1 MTVNE
6 EVSIA
11 IRIYDGVSATAKQMG
26 ETVDQTKAQ
35 VDALDSA
42 VKNANASI
50 DSATTDLEKMTIT
63 SRDTSNLVSSDTGFI
78 NSRLNEVVSN
88 AGDARNELQAITTE
102 MEASVMAVQTKQALE
117 LSTLMG
123 VKESVGSVIGGVTA
137 LGLVSQETA
146 QDLAKVNAAFQLMA
160 GAATGLKTLQVL
172 MTSLNAQTA
181 INASLNTFL
190 SVVRN
195 HALGMAA
202 VGAGL
207 GAMAGVAGMYLYTN
221 NQSNKTV
228 NITVDGGG
236 PTAVAQEIYTVVNG
250 GAL

>member
-1 MTVNE
+1 MTVSE
-6 EVSIA
+6 EVSLA
-11 IRIYDGVSATAKQMG
+11 IRIVDGVSATAKQIQAS
-26 ETVDQTKAQ
+26 TDDAKVS
-35 VDALDSA
+35 VDALDGSVRRVSNSIESA
-42 VKNANASI
+42 QGDMEGMRSKSR
-50 DSATTDLEKMTIT
+50 ET
-63 SRDTSNLVSSDTGFI
+63 STSVQSDTSYINARLSD
-78 NSRLNEVVSN
+78 VVSN
-88 AGDARNELQAITTE
+88 AQDAKNQMQTITSE
-102 MEASVMAVQTKQALE
+102 MEGAVMAVQTKQALE

-172 MTSLNAQTA
+172 MTGLNAQTA

-221 NQSNKTV
+221 NQSSKTV
-228 NITVDGGG
+228 NINVDGGG
-236 PTAVAQEIYTVVNG
+236 SSAVAQEIYTVVNG

>member
-236 PTAVAQEIYTVVNG
+236 SSAVAQEIYTVVNG

>member
-6 EVSIA
+6 EVSLA

-50 DSATTDLEKMTIT
+50 ENATDDIGRMRIESGTTSTKVKTDADGI
-63 SRDTSNLVSSDTGFI
+63 D
-78 NSRLNEVVSN
+78 SRL
-88 AGDARNELQAITTE
+88 DATLTHAKTVKAQMDQTTAQMEQA
-102 MEASVMAVQTKQALE
+102 VMAVQTKQALE

-236 PTAVAQEIYTVVNG
+236 SSAVAQEIYTVVNG

>member
-6 EVSIA
+6 EVSLA
-11 IRIYDGVSATAKQMG
+11 IRIVDGVSATAKQIQAS
-26 ETVDQTKAQ
+26 TDDAKVS
-35 VDALDSA
+35 VDALDASMDR
-42 VKNANASI
+42 VGASI
-50 DSATTDLEKMTIT
+50 DSVKSDLSSVKVESGVTSSKVKTDATEID
-63 SRDTSNLVSSDTGFI
+63 G
-78 NSRLNEVVSN
+78 RL
-88 AGDARNELQAITTE
+88 DATLAH
-102 MEASVMAVQTKQALE
+102 AKSVQTQMDQTATKIKGSISEMQTQQALE
-117 LSTLMG
+117 LSSLMG
-123 VKESVGSVIGGVTA
+123 IKESVGSVIGGVTA

-221 NQSNKTV
+221 NQSSKTV
-228 NITVDGGG
+228 NINVDGGG
-236 PTAVAQEIYTVVNG
+236 SSAVAQEIYTVING